1 MTNLSDERLSSLID
15 GELDDTQQR
24 HAIDALIHD
33 ADARER
39 WERFHLAS
47 DALHGNLPGAIDP
60 RFASRVMA
68 AIEDEPTILAPPPPR
83 KPSVSTDSTDHAPAR
98 ASFSKRFAG
107 LAVAASVAAIAVMGV
122 ESLYHEDPMAPR
134 NQQVAESKA
143 EPSEYIRLARQ
154 PSAPLGATLAS
165 SNAPLA
171 TSAAGPSLA
180 ARAEMLRAHPEIAR
194 RIDPR
199 LHKYLINHSQQA
211 ARSNIQGVMPYAR
224 IVTYPGVPQRPVQQ

>member
-1 MTNLSDERLSSLID
+1 MTNLSDEQLSSLID
-15 GELDDTQQR
+15 GELDEAQQR
-24 HAIDALIHD
+24 HAFDALD
-33 ADARER
+33 RDVEARDR

-47 DALHGNLPGAIDP
+47 DALHGNLPRAIDP

-83 KPSVSTDSTDHAPAR
+83 KPSVSTHHAPAR
-98 ASFSKRFAG
+98 SSFSKRFAG
-107 LAVAASVAAIAVMGV
+107 MAVAASVAAIAVMGV
-122 ESLYHEDPMAPR
+122 ESLYREDPAAPR
-134 NQQVAESKA
+134 SQQLAENNTA
-143 EPSEYIRLARQ
+143 PSEYIRLAKQ
-154 PSAPLGATLAS
+154 PTPPLGATLAS
-165 SNAPLA
+165 VNAPLV

-180 ARAEMLRAHPEIAR
+180 VRAEMLRAHPEIAQ

-224 IVTYPGVPQRPVQQ
+224 IVTYPGAQQRSVQR